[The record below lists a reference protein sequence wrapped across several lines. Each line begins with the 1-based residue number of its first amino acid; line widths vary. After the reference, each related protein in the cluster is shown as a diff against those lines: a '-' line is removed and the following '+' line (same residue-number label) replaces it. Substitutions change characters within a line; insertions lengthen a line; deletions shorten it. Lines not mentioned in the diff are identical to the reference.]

1 MTQEASPERRAEL
14 ERRLGEVRA
23 RIAKACAAA
32 GRDPAEVELLAVT
45 KTIPAADVAAL
56 ADLGLVA
63 FGENRAQEAASK
75 VDQLRALRPDAPLRW
90 HFVGGLQRNKVRLV
104 VPWVTRVES
113 VDSPRLATALDRAVL
128 RALDAGLRTEPLP
141 VLVQYSVDGDP
152 HRGGVPGDGLLA
164 LADQV
169 AEAPGLVLQGLMSV
183 APQGADGAEVEE
195 SFAAI
200 EAAAGR
206 VRASHPGATVLS
218 AGMSGDLEVAIRHGS
233 TVARVGTAL
242 VGDRTL
248 TSR

>member
-23 RIAKACAAA
+23 RIAEACAAA
-32 GRDPAEVELLAVT
+32 GRDPDEVELLAVT

-56 ADLGLVA
+56 VDLGLVA
-63 FGENRAQEAASK
+63 FGENRAQEAAAK
-75 VDQLRALRPDAPLRW
+75 VEELRALRPTATVRW
-90 HFVGGLQRNKVRLV
+90 HFVGGLQRNKARLV

-113 VDSPRLATALDRAVL
+113 VDSSRLAAALDKAVL
-128 RALDAGLRTEPLP
+128 RALDEGVRTEPLP

-152 HRGGVPGDGLLA
+152 DRGGVPDEGLLA

-169 AEAPGLVLQGLMSV
+169 ADASGLVLRGLMSV
-183 APQGADGAEVEE
+183 APLGADVEE
-195 SFAAI
+195 AFAAI
-200 EAAAGR
+200 EAAGRR
-206 VRASHPGATVLS
+206 VRSAHPGATVLS
-218 AGMSGDLEVAIRHGS
+218 AGMSADLEVAIRHGS

-248 TSR
+248 TSP